1 MTDYNP
7 DTIERKWQALWE
19 ERRCFAMADLP
30 SRKRYY
36 CLEMLPYPSGRIHM
50 GHVRN
55 YAIGDAVARLQWMK
69 GLDVMHP
76 MGWDSFGMPAENAAI
91 QRGMHPREWT
101 ESNIAEMR
109 GQLKRMGFAYDWSR
123 EIASHRPDYYR
134 WNQWLFLK
142 MHREGIAYRSRRRV
156 NWCPSCA
163 TVLANEQVEQ
173 GACWRCGSIVGQK
186 DLDQWFFRISRYAE
200 ELLRDLDTMDGWPE
214 AVVAMQR
221 NWIGRSAGAFVDF
234 PLEGGDEPIRVFT
247 TRIDTIFGA
256 TFMALAPDH
265 PRLDGILAGSSE
277 AAAVRRFIDS
287 VRNSAA
293 VSEKLQ
299 AAGNAATERE
309 KTGIFTGRRAI
320 NPFTKEA
327 IPIWVADFV
336 LMDYGTGAIMAV
348 PGHDERDNE
357 FARRYRLPIRRVIE
371 PLDGSAPDLP
381 FTTLEGRTIDSGE
394 FTGLTCA
401 EALEAMTRHAARGGF
416 GEASVQY
423 RLRDWGISRQR
434 SWGTPIPMIHCEKCG
449 IVPVTEADLPVVLP
463 DDVVFTGT
471 GGSPLAGSRSFVAVA
486 CPQCGGQARR
496 ETDTMDTF
504 VDSSWYFY
512 RYLDP
517 RNETLPFRPDVARA
531 WFPID
536 LYIGGITH
544 AILHLMYARFFSMV
558 MRDLG
563 LATPAEPVARLLC
576 QGMVLKDGSAMSK
589 SRGNVVAPETMI
601 DRYGADVTRLFVLF
615 AAPPERDL
623 DWNED
628 GVEGLQ
634 RFTKRIWR
642 LIDAHAETVRAPEGT
657 AGAPRETVSSPRRTV
672 RTQQGAVYAQEET
685 VRSPGEDAGAAL
697 DLRRKA
703 HTTLRRVGDD
713 VERRIHLNTAIAAT
727 MELVNALYAFCP
739 PDEAVGRQLDPGERA
754 ALREALEI
762 LMACLAP
769 FAPHLAEEGW
779 SRLGHDDLLAR
790 HPWPEPDAR
799 MLIEQEVTVVV
810 QVNGKVRGRVTVPQ
824 GSDEA
829 RVLEALKDDAHLR
842 AAVFPD
848 GDAPARMVYVP
859 DRILN
864 VVRSR

>member
-1 MTDYNP
+1 VTDYNP
-7 DTIERKWQALWE
+7 DITERKWQALWE
-19 ERRCFAMADLP
+19 ERKSFAAPDRP
-30 SRKRYY
+30 GNGFY

-55 YAIGDAVARLQWMK
+55 YAIGDAVARLKWMK
-69 GLDVMHP
+69 GFDVMHP

-101 ESNIAEMR
+101 ESHISDMR

-134 WNQWLFLK
+134 WNQWLFLR
-142 MHREGIAYRSRRRV
+142 MHSKGIAYRSRRRV

-186 DLDQWFFRISRYAE
+186 DLDQWFFRISSYAE
-200 ELLRDLDTMDGWPE
+200 ELLRDLETMGGWPE

-221 NWIGRSAGAFVDF
+221 NWIGRSEGAFVDF
-234 PLEGGDEPIRVFT
+234 SLEAGGAPIRVFT
-247 TRIDTIFGA
+247 TRIDTIYGA
-256 TFMALAPDH
+256 TFLALAPDH
-265 PRLDGILAGSSE
+265 PRLDGILAGSDE
-277 AAAVRRFIDS
+277 APAVRRF
-287 VRNSAA
+287 VETARNSAT

-299 AAGNAATERE
+299 ATGSAAAERE
-309 KTGIFTGRRAI
+309 KTGVFTGRRAI

-394 FTGLTCA
+394 FSGLTCA
-401 EALEAMTRHAARGGF
+401 KAQETMTRHAADKGF

-434 SWGTPIPMIHCEKCG
+434 YWGTPIPMIHCDKCG
-449 IVPVTEADLPVVLP
+449 IVPVPEADLPVVLP

-471 GGSPLAGSRSFVAVA
+471 GGSPLAGSRSFVAVM
-486 CPQCGGQARR
+486 CPSCGGQARR

-517 RNETLPFRPDVARA
+517 RNETLPFRQEVSRA

-536 LYIGGITH
+536 LYVGGITH

-563 LATPAEPVARLLC
+563 LATPAEPVTRLLC

-628 GVEGLQ
+628 GVEGLS

-642 LIDAHAETVRAPEGT
+642 LIDTHADAVRQPG
-657 AGAPRETVSSPRRTV
+657 AGEAAALGSL
-672 RTQQGAVYAQEET
+672 Q
-685 VRSPGEDAGAAL
+685 GAAL

-703 HTTLRRVGDD
+703 HTTLRRVSDD
-713 VERRIHLNTAIAAT
+713 VERRIHLNTAIAAI
-727 MELVNALYAFCP
+727 MELVNALYAFRP
-739 PDEAVGRQLDPGERA
+739 PDEADGRPLQPADRA

-790 HPWPEPDAR
+790 HPWPEPDAA
-799 MLIEQEVTVVV
+799 MLVEQEVTVVV
-810 QVNGKVRGRVTVPQ
+810 QVNGKVRGRITVPQ

-829 RVLEALKDDAHLR
+829 RVVEALKGDDHLR

-848 GDAPARMVYVP
+848 GNAPARMVYVP

>member
-7 DTIERKWQALWE
+7 DITERKWQALWE
-19 ERRCFAMADLP
+19 ERKSFVAPDRSDNGF
-30 SRKRYY
+30 Y

-55 YAIGDAVARLQWMK
+55 YAIGDAVARLKWMK
-69 GLDVMHP
+69 GFDVMHP

-101 ESNIAEMR
+101 ESHISDMR

-134 WNQWLFLK
+134 WNQWLFLR
-142 MHREGIAYRSRRRV
+142 MHSKGIAYRSRRRV

-186 DLDQWFFRISRYAE
+186 DLDQWFFRTSRYAE
-200 ELLRDLDTMDGWPE
+200 ELLRDLETMGGWPE

-221 NWIGRSAGAFVDF
+221 NWIGRSEGAFVDF
-234 PLEGGDEPIRVFT
+234 PLEAGGAPIRVFT
-247 TRIDTIFGA
+247 TRIDTIYGA
-256 TFMALAPDH
+256 TFLALAPDH
-265 PRLDGILAGSSE
+265 PRLDGILAGSDE
-277 AAAVRRFIDS
+277 EPAVRRF
-287 VRNSAA
+287 VETARNSAT

-299 AAGNAATERE
+299 ATGSAAAERE
-309 KTGIFTGRRAI
+309 KTGVFTGRRAI

-348 PGHDERDNE
+348 PGHDERDHE

-394 FTGLTCA
+394 FSGLTCA
-401 EALEAMTRHAARGGF
+401 KAQETMTRHAADKGF

-434 SWGTPIPMIHCEKCG
+434 YWGTPIPMIHCDKCG
-449 IVPVTEADLPVVLP
+449 IVPVPEADLPVVLP

-471 GGSPLAGSRSFVAVA
+471 GGSPLAGSRSFVAVM
-486 CPQCGGQARR
+486 CPSCGGQARR

-517 RNETLPFRPDVARA
+517 RNETLPFRQEVSRA

-536 LYIGGITH
+536 LYVGGITH

-563 LATPAEPVARLLC
+563 LGTPAEPVTRLLC

-601 DRYGADVTRLFVLF
+601 DKYGADVTRLFVLF

-628 GVEGLQ
+628 GVEGLS

-642 LIDAHAETVRAPEGT
+642 LIDTHADAVRQPG
-657 AGAPRETVSSPRRTV
+657 AGEA
-672 RTQQGAVYAQEET
+672 
-685 VRSPGEDAGAAL
+685 DALGSLQGAAL

-703 HTTLRRVGDD
+703 HTTLRRVSDD
-713 VERRIHLNTAIAAT
+713 VERRIHLNTAIAAI
-727 MELVNALYAFCP
+727 MELVNALYAFRP
-739 PDEAVGRQLDPGERA
+739 PDEAEGRPLQPADRA

-790 HPWPEPDAR
+790 HRWPEPDAA
-799 MLIEQEVTVVV
+799 MLVEQEVTVVV
-810 QVNGKVRGRVTVPQ
+810 QVNGKVRGRITVPQ

-829 RVLEALKDDAHLR
+829 RVVEALKGDDHLR